1 MVWANSSSQ
10 ERSQMPPWVQT
21 QQSYFLGGEVG
32 GDKDMG
38 SLGVCRL
45 EKGHV
50 ESLLLNPPAC
60 GTCVVGGDGGGPL
73 MLTGCVEYSLSLGSC
88 MNSAPPPPP
97 PRFFRRGFLGEETTR
112 PSFGVPN
119 PELSFLNTLP
129 TKGWWGYNLPPTA
142 NVLLFFLQHQLWFA

>member
-1 MVWANSSSQ
+1 M
-10 ERSQMPPWVQT
+10 
-21 QQSYFLGGEVG
+21 G

-88 MNSAPPPPP
+88 MNSAPPPRGSSEEGSWEKKPQDPP
-97 PRFFRRGFLGEETTR
+97 LVSQTLNYRFSTPCLPKVGEDTTSL
-112 PSFGVPN
+112 PQQMSYYSF
-119 PELSFLNTLP
+119 
-129 TKGWWGYNLPPTA
+129 
-142 NVLLFFLQHQLWFA
+142 

>member
-1 MVWANSSSQ
+1 MNMIWANSSSQ

-21 QQSYFLGGEVG
+21 QQPYFLGGEVG

-60 GTCVVGGDGGGPL
+60 GTCVMGGDGGGWWRSINAYWVCRV
-73 MLTGCVEYSLSLGSC
+73 LTLAWLLYEFC
-88 MNSAPPPPP
+88 PPP
-97 PRFFRRGFLGEETTR
+97 PRGSSEEGSWEKKPQDPPLVSQTLNYRFSTSCLPKVGEDTTSL
-112 PSFGVPN
+112 PQQMSYYSF
-119 PELSFLNTLP
+119 
-129 TKGWWGYNLPPTA
+129 
-142 NVLLFFLQHQLWFA
+142 